1 MFDKDFFQRLSFQQI
16 CEFICTGDFLYP
28 ENVDEGTL
36 TQRAERYEREQGE
49 ALRSALERMYDAGRR
64 GMGENEKEK
73 FIEDLGD
80 EIFSIDWKAER
91 LSFEAGFVAGLW
103 VGGSLGRIV

>member
-28 ENVDEGTL
+28 ESVDEGTL
-36 TQRAERYEREQGE
+36 AQRAERYEREQGE
-49 ALRSALERMYDAGRR
+49 VLRSALERMYDAGRR
-64 GMGENEKEK
+64 GMGEKER
-73 FIEDLGD
+73 EDLIENLID
-80 EIFSIDWKAER
+80 EAFVTDWKAER

-103 VGGSLGRIV
+103 VERSLGRTV

>member
-36 TQRAERYEREQGE
+36 TQLGSGMNGSRGK
-49 ALRSALERMYDAGRR
+49 RSAPRWSGCMTPADGGWGRTR
-64 GMGENEKEK
+64 RRN
-73 FIEDLGD
+73 
-80 EIFSIDWKAER
+80 S
-91 LSFEAGFVAGLW
+91 
-103 VGGSLGRIV
+103 